1 VSSAA
6 GGTRR
11 APAGARARLAAL
23 ALFVAPM
30 LAGCVNEAREKQL
43 GAQIAANLNARVPL
57 VQDVPLNL
65 YVNDLGQLIARHSE
79 RPDLQYHFYIVD
91 TDAVNAFAL
100 PGGYIYVDR
109 GLIERTRS
117 VSELSGVLAHE
128 IAHVALRHG
137 AKNLQRQMRTSS
149 MSTVLYRTILGRDP
163 LLDQQA
169 LQLGNQLWSAGHSR
183 SGGEVPDRRRG
194 GPARDAGPVPRA
206 DGGGAAGAARRKRGV
221 VQHAP
226 QHRAPA
232 DPHRGADQQAPPPAQ
247 PAARAQQRL
256 VPALP
261 GADVHVAA
269 ASAPAPHAGRELSA
283 RRTGLVRRKASPC
296 GGAFL
301 WSLRSSVRSG

>member
-1 VSSAA
+1 VRIGI
-6 GGTRR
+6 GGTRV
-11 APAGARARLAAL
+11 RLAAL
-23 ALFVAPM
+23 ALVMAPA
-30 LAGCVNEAREKQL
+30 LTGCVNEAREKQL

-183 SGGEVPDRRRG
+183 ADETAADSEAVKYLIDSGVDPHGMLALFQELMVEERQEPRTENVEWFSTH
-194 GPARDAGPVPRA
+194 PAT
-206 DGGGAAGAARRKRGV
+206 ARRLTLTEERINKLLPRPNPRL
-221 VQHAP
+221 ARNNASYP
-226 QHRAPA
+226 LFLARMAML
-232 DPHRGADQQAPPPAQ
+232 PPPPPLFPMQ
-247 PAARAQQRL
+247 
-256 VPALP
+256 
-261 GADVHVAA
+261 
-269 ASAPAPHAGRELSA
+269 AGN
-283 RRTGLVRRKASPC
+283 
-296 GGAFL
+296 
-301 WSLRSSVRSG
+301 

>member
-1 VSSAA
+1 MSPLS

-11 APAGARARLAAL
+11 ARAPARRTAFAL
-23 ALFVAPM
+23 LLLPALS
-30 LAGCVNEAREKQL
+30 GCVSEARERQL

-100 PGGYIYVDR
+100 PGGYIYIDR
-109 GLIERTRS
+109 GLIQRTRN

-137 AKNLQRQMRTSS
+137 AKNLQRQMRTRS

-169 LQLGNQLWSAGHSR
+169 LQLGNELWAAGHSR
-183 SGGEVPDRRRG
+183 ADETAADSEAVKYMIATGVDPHGMLSLFNELMVEERQDPHGESVEWFSTHPNT
-194 GPARDAGPVPRA
+194 
-206 DGGGAAGAARRKRGV
+206 ARR
-221 VQHAP
+221 
-226 QHRAPA
+226 
-232 DPHRGADQQAPPPAQ
+232 
-247 PAARAQQRL
+247 L
-256 VPALP
+256 VATEQTIAHLMPR
-261 GADVHVAA
+261 
-269 ASAPAPHAGRELSA
+269 PAPRLA
-283 RRTGLVRRKASPC
+283 RNNASYPL
-296 GGAFL
+296 FL
-301 WSLRSSVRSG
+301 ARMAMLPPSPPILPLQGN

>member
-1 VSSAA
+1 MSPAA
-6 GGTRR
+6 GGTQRTR
-11 APAGARARLAAL
+11 ARARVRLAAL
-23 ALFVAPM
+23 ALVVAPA

-183 SGGEVPDRRRG
+183 ADETAADSEAVKYLIASGVDPHGMLALFRELMVEERQEPHAENVAWFSTH
-194 GPARDAGPVPRA
+194 PNT
-206 DGGGAAGAARRKRGV
+206 ARRITSTEQTINRLMPRPSPRLARNNASYPLFLARISMLPPPPPLIPG
-221 VQHAP
+221 
-226 QHRAPA
+226 
-232 DPHRGADQQAPPPAQ
+232 QQAN
-247 PAARAQQRL
+247 
-256 VPALP
+256 
-261 GADVHVAA
+261 
-269 ASAPAPHAGRELSA
+269 
-283 RRTGLVRRKASPC
+283 
-296 GGAFL
+296 
-301 WSLRSSVRSG
+301 

>member
-1 VSSAA
+1 MRPRS

-11 APAGARARLAAL
+11 TRARARGRLAAL
-23 ALFVAPM
+23 ALLWLPA
-30 LAGCVNEAREKQL
+30 LGGCVSEARERQL

-65 YVNDLGQLIARHSE
+65 YVNDLGQLLARKSE

-100 PGGYIYVDR
+100 PGGYVYVDR
-109 GLIERTRS
+109 GLIERTRN

-183 SGGEVPDRRRG
+183 ADETQADSEAVKYMIAAGVDPRGMLSLFNELMVEERR
-194 GPARDAGPVPRA
+194 DPRA
-206 DGGGAAGAARRKRGV
+206 ETVEWFSSHPNTARRLAATE
-221 VQHAP
+221 HTIAHLMPTPAP
-226 QHRAPA
+226 RLARNNASYPLFLA
-232 DPHRGADQQAPPPAQ
+232 RMAMLPPAPPIIHLQAN
-247 PAARAQQRL
+247 
-256 VPALP
+256 
-261 GADVHVAA
+261 
-269 ASAPAPHAGRELSA
+269 
-283 RRTGLVRRKASPC
+283 
-296 GGAFL
+296 
-301 WSLRSSVRSG
+301 